1 MQRRWPPT
9 ARRACRRG
17 SPCRVTRRLTAFR
30 WRATDTDWDRGDG
43 ELVEGPMV
51 AIECLLMGREAAG
64 AHLSGPGLASALA
77 AVADPAIA

>member
-1 MQRRWPPT
+1 
-9 ARRACRRG
+9 
-17 SPCRVTRRLTAFR
+17 
-30 WRATDTDWDRGDG
+30 
-43 ELVEGPMV
+43 MV